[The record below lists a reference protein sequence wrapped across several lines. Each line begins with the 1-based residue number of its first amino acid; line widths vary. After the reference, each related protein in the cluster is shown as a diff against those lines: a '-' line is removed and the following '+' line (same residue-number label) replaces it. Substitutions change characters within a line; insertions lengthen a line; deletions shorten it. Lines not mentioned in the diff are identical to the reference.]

1 MNNAS
6 SEPPESRELLQEQAD
21 RLRWLIMLRFVAVI
35 GVAIADFSTQIVGY
49 TQTAPGI
56 VPWLVVPFALGYNLA
71 FWLWLRLLDRAAG
84 RQWRMQH
91 HLHWMLFLQAL
102 CDILALN
109 LLVYI
114 NGGIEYPLFY
124 APVVAILLTGLLL
137 PRWAV
142 FVQANLGALLFGLMA
157 LGEWMGWLPH
167 IFFLNQEYRHGLYL
181 DWRAALGISLSVA
194 IILNVAAFL
203 VSSVGQRLRQAE
215 GRTRS
220 LLASLRQQVRAAAGQ
235 LAQSAEELRSASEG
249 VNRVAEQIALTV
261 QQIAQGAGE
270 QAGQLERLSAN
281 LGHLTETAQRVAAG
295 AQEAQAASAESVS
308 EANRGRQAAEE
319 ATARMQEIS
328 RVFALAEESMAALAR
343 RSEEISEVALAI
355 DRFAERTDLLALN
368 ASIEAARA
376 GEHGRGFA
384 VVAGEVK
391 KLAANSSA
399 SAARVGEIVAQ
410 VQARIAEV
418 VSAMRAGMERVREGE
433 AGIGVLRQVVEGMA
447 EVIRRTD
454 GLVGT
459 MEHLARQQMEAHREM
474 VQVAGEIAGG
484 AEETAAGAEEAA
496 AAVEEQVASFSE
508 FGRAVREL
516 AGLAQRLEQAVAD
529 LSNASVSPQTGIRR
543 GR

>member
-6 SEPPESRELLQEQAD
+6 PELQEGQEQIQEQAG
-21 RLRWLIMLRFVAVI
+21 RLRWLIMLRFVAVL
-35 GVAIADFSTQIVGY
+35 GVAAADFSTQLVGY
-49 TQTAPGI
+49 TRSGSGI

-71 FWLWLRLLDRAAG
+71 FWLWLRLLGRAA
-84 RQWRMQH
+84 WRWPRSQR
-91 HLHWMLFLQAL
+91 HLRWQLFLQAL

-109 LLVYI
+109 LLVYT

-124 APVVAILLTGLLL
+124 IPMIAILLTGLLL

-142 FVQANLGALLFGLMA
+142 FAQANLGALLFGLMA
-157 LGEWMGWLPH
+157 IGECRGWLPH
-167 IFFLNQEYRHGLYL
+167 TFFLAPEYRHGLYL
-181 DWRAALGISLSVA
+181 DWRAALGTSLSMTG
-194 IILNVAAFL
+194 ILNVAAFL

-220 LLASLRQQVRAAAGQ
+220 LLSSLRQQVRAAAGH
-235 LAQSAEELRSASEG
+235 LSQSAESLRGSAEG
-249 VNRVAEQIALTV
+249 VNAVAGQLAATV

-319 ATARMQEIS
+319 ASARMQEIS
-328 RVFALAEESMAALAR
+328 RVFALAEESMAALAH

-410 VQARIAEV
+410 VQAGIAEV
-418 VSAMRAGMERVREGE
+418 VSAVRAGMGRVREGE

-454 GLVGT
+454 SLVGT
-459 MEHLARQQMEAHREM
+459 MEHLARQQMEAQREM
-474 VQVAGEIAGG
+474 VQAAGEIASG

-496 AAVEEQVASFSE
+496 AAVEEQVASFAE
-508 FGRAVREL
+508 FGQAVQEL
-516 AGLAQRLEQAVAD
+516 AGLAERLDQAVAD
-529 LSNASVSPQTGIRR
+529 LSNSSAGLGQRIRR